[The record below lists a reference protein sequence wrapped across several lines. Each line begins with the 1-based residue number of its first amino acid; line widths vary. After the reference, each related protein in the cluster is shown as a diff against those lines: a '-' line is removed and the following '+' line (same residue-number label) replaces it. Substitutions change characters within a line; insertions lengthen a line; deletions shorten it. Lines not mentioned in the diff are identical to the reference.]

1 MVLVGLV
8 ASLGIFFWW
17 QGVPATTNPSLNV
30 AASEPVLAVKPV
42 NLMPAA
48 PVLLNGAW
56 PINTSADSFGVAFV
70 PATLDNTQILIE
82 KNSREPVPI
91 ASLTKLLTAAVSLSR
106 YPLDTPVTVNPA
118 ALVES
123 PDAGFLRSGD
133 QFTLAELLRM
143 MLVESSNNAAYAVA
157 ELEPPG
163 QFIDLMNETVRGWG
177 LTTSTFFNP
186 SGLDP
191 QMLSTEINQSSAT
204 DLLRLAVYLLREQ
217 PEVWELSR
225 QFSQPVYSADG
236 QFHHEIKPTNQ
247 LLVSSAWSSQM
258 VGGKTG
264 QTERAKKNL
273 LVVLRQPELEGY
285 LVAVV
290 LGSAD
295 HFRDMDNLLRWVYQS
310 YKF

>member
-17 QGVPATTNPSLNV
+17 QGGPTTITTGVKAV
-30 AASEPVLAVKPV
+30 AGGPVLAVKPV

-82 KNSREPVPI
+82 KNSRAPVPI

-106 YPLDTPVTVNPA
+106 YPTDTRVTINSA
-118 ALVES
+118 ALMEN

-133 QFTLAELLRM
+133 QFSLRELLRM

-157 ELEPPG
+157 ELEPPA
-163 QFIDLMNETVRGWG
+163 QFIDLMNKTVRGWG
-177 LTTSTFFNP
+177 LTTTTFFNP

-191 QMLSTEINQSSAT
+191 ADPTAEINQSSAS

-217 PEVWELSR
+217 PEVWALSR
-225 QFSQPVYSADG
+225 QFSQPVYTADG

-264 QTERAKKNL
+264 QTDRAKKNL
-273 LVVLRQPELEGY
+273 LVVLRQPELQGY